1 MPTTRIEML
10 SPMEINSPTTR
21 LSTSMAFVLQ
31 GYRTL
36 KMPGTAA
43 LQGNSGNPDRTYKHR
58 PTALKETSDKS

>member
-36 KMPGTAA
+36 KMPGTPPFKATAA
-43 LQGNSGNPDRTYKHR
+43 IQIEL
-58 PTALKETSDKS
+58 TSTDPQH